1 MSLIPSMTTRGVR
14 ALVPGIPVYQPPRRN
29 AVRVRVK
36 RHGVWHDITH
46 RVHRGTVR
54 HTNDDPV
61 ATLELTL
68 LNGEGYPSL
77 APRVKDSPLN
87 RGDRPKWSDIAHL
100 RWSDVAHL
108 RWSELP
114 LADRYSPLLDRYNEI
129 LVEAAISTDG
139 SEPTDFVPVFHGLLG
154 DDIRSEHTADAGVVI
169 HLSAR
174 DMAKRLQDD
183 FILEPIRFENAYA
196 SQIIQ
201 GLLNDRFGPGEIQLY
216 VVGEDDFWVDE
227 VTFEY
232 IDTWQ
237 AIQSFCEQSD
247 KDVRYLYDPV
257 SGEIRLT
264 YWTPDTT
271 MTPVWNVQSGDII
284 HETLQTSDASLRH
297 GVVIRY
303 VDADGNRQQV
313 SIVDESLRKP
323 KEPLRIALIEEADTS
338 YIRDEE
344 AAQRMAQAVFAALRT
359 EPATD
364 LLRIPFHPYMRI
376 YDVIAVENPK
386 LRSEF
391 ELYAIEDLQFHFSA
405 DEWWTEITA
414 SESVK
419 IRHQIWLAK
428 EAKQGVKAPIK
439 GDELRFGDV
448 PGDRLEP
455 GSVEEYILDPAVF
468 AITPS
473 SVPKPSSGSLED
485 LWDRDPETG
494 VTFPSAP
501 TITYRY
507 PVYQA
512 SDAIEVHVSN
522 QARGYVQMRYRD
534 TGQWIDVLGS
544 QANPVIFPPG
554 WSYHRFD
561 GGKLYFGREYR
572 LVLID
577 NVRINELRFERIT
590 VADLIMAGKLRLTGD
605 MAIESAD
612 GKSKITSTVWEHR
625 GPNDELLFHLEG
637 GNAFFGGQ
645 LAAKSVKT
653 ENIVDGAISN
663 LVVQKFNTEI
673 SKTVT
678 VPVSD
683 SYSTMPDMTFQYQ
696 VTRPCRLFIVVSAP
710 VNGLFRYHVVAQY
723 AIFGEIWAHPQ
734 TRFIVNGQ
742 VIDEDPTPPSSLD
755 FPSIVSPGTYM
766 HELVFTENDSFP
778 QTVTGRV
785 EWRVAAGGHDFEPS
799 GGKVWIRNL
808 RRGYSI
814 LELAK

>member
-1 MSLIPSMTTRGVR
+1 VSLIPSMTTRGVR

-46 RVHRGTVR
+46 RVHRGVVR

-77 APRVKDSPLN
+77 APRVKTSPLN
-87 RGDRPKWSDIAHL
+87 RVEDRTRWSDITHLKWSDIAHM
-100 RWSDVAHL
+100 RWKD
-108 RWSELP
+108 LP
-114 LADRYSPLLDRYNEI
+114 LVNRYSPLLDRYNEI
-129 LVEAAISTDG
+129 MVEAAVSTDG

-169 HLSAR
+169 HISAR

-183 FILEPIRFENAYA
+183 FILEPIRFKNAYA

-216 VVGEDDFWVDE
+216 VVGEDDFWIDE

-271 MTPVWNVQSGDII
+271 MTPVWNVQSSDII

-455 GSVEEYILDPAVF
+455 GSVKEYILDPAVF
-468 AITPS
+468 SITPS
-473 SVPKPSSGSLED
+473 SVPEPSSGSLED

-501 TITYRY
+501 TITFRY

-512 SDAIEVHVSN
+512 SDAIEVHVGD
-522 QARGYVQMRYRD
+522 QARGYVQMRHRD
-534 TGQWIDVLGS
+534 TGQWINVLGS
-544 QANPVIFPPG
+544 QANPVIFLPG

-572 LVLID
+572 LVLLD
-577 NVRINELRFERIT
+577 NVRINEVRFERIT

-605 MAIESAD
+605 MTI
-612 GKSKITSTVWEHR
+612 
-625 GPNDELLFHLEG
+625 EG
-637 GNAFFGGQ
+637 GDGTITFDAGGLRAEKNGNTTFEISAEGDAFFGGT
-645 LAAKSVKT
+645 LAAGIVTGDTVVPGTLSDLKT
-653 ENIVDGAISN
+653 YDFRSEIATISPSFVD
-663 LVVQKFNTEI
+663 
-673 SKTVT
+673 
-678 VPVSD
+678 
-683 SYSTMPDMTFQYQ
+683 MPDMNITYT
-696 VTRPCRLFIVVSAP
+696 VTKPGRLFVMVAAP
-710 VNGLFRYHVVAQY
+710 VMGY
-723 AIFGEIWAHPQ
+723 ASSTSYVFPQ
-734 TRFIVNGQ
+734 TRLL
-742 VIDEDPTPPSSLD
+742 IDGVVVQSDPNPSPPSTEFDKWYERLMRAS
-755 FPSIVSPGTYM
+755 VPGTYYFQRDYLDPNVLPVNINVKVQWRSALRSDNISDAVR
-766 HELVFTENDSFP
+766 HVFNR
-778 QTVTGRV
+778 GRGM
-785 EWRVAAGGHDFEPS
+785 AF
-799 GGKVWIRNL
+799 
-808 RRGYSI
+808 I
-814 LELAK
+814 LLK